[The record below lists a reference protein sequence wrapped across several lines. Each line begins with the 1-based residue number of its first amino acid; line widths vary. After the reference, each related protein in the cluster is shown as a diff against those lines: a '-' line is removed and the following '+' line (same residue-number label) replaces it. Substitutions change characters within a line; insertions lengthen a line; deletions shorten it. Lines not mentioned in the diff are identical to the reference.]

1 MKMTKRQVL
10 LYGIFG
16 VFTTAINIVA
26 FIVLEKL
33 MPYLIANVIAWI
45 VSVLFAFFTNKY
57 YVFQSKSFD
66 TDVWLRELW
75 EFILARTSTGL
86 IDFIGM
92 FILISCL
99 QINALISK
107 TVLNLIII
115 IGNYVL
121 SKYWI
126 FRQKGN

>member
-1 MKMTKRQVL
+1 MKMTKRQIL

-26 FIVLEKL
+26 FIVLEKI
-33 MPYLIANVIAWI
+33 MPYLVANVIAWT

-57 YVFQSKSFD
+57 YVFESKSFR
-66 TDVWLRELW
+66 TSIWLRELW

-86 IDFIGM
+86 IDFVGM
-92 FILISCL
+92 FVLISCL
-99 QINALISK
+99 QVNALCSK
-107 TVLNLIII
+107 VLLNIIVI
-115 IGNYVL
+115 VGNYIL

-126 FRQKGN
+126 FRGN